1 MKLTCNFYSQ
11 CLCTVVNPNYNTD
24 VVVGSYP
31 NVALSHD
38 VLAGENLPLVQKGLR
53 LSAKQS
59 FLLQPLLCI
68 QSFSKFHSLLMSVV
82 SHFGM

>member
-11 CLCTVVNPNYNTD
+11 WLYTVVNGD

-38 VLAGENLPLVQKGLR
+38 VLATLGW
-53 LSAKQS
+53 
-59 FLLQPLLCI
+59 
-68 QSFSKFHSLLMSVV
+68 
-82 SHFGM
+82 